1 MHICFLGLGSNLG
14 NKEENIEKAYQLIEE
29 RIGSIVSKSSLYYS
43 KPVDFE
49 SENDFVN
56 SVCKV
61 ESIINDPF
69 KILKIIQEIEKQLGR
84 KAKSINGIH
93 TDRIIDIDILF
104 FDNKEINT
112 PDLIIPHPKIEE
124 RDFVKVP
131 LKEIKS

>member
-29 RIGSIVSKSSLYYS
+29 RIGNIVSKSSLYYS

-69 KILKIIQEIEKQLGR
+69 KILKITQEIEKQLGR
-84 KAKSINGIH
+84 KAKSINRIH